1 MVSSNNISSSCSMK
15 SRFVLTHIDSEMV
28 SFEQEEEINDT
39 ENTSEFKNLTDM
51 TGSPEVKELPSWLD
65 RSSSQSK
72 PSTPDNSQYVNDVSE
87 QLLKLFCDKSVSL
100 VNVYH
105 LFEHWLELSI
115 ENWGVAGSA

>member
-51 TGSPEVKELPSWLD
+51 TGSPEIKELPS
-65 RSSSQSK
+65 
-72 PSTPDNSQYVNDVSE
+72 
-87 QLLKLFCDKSVSL
+87 
-100 VNVYH
+100 
-105 LFEHWLELSI
+105 
-115 ENWGVAGSA
+115 